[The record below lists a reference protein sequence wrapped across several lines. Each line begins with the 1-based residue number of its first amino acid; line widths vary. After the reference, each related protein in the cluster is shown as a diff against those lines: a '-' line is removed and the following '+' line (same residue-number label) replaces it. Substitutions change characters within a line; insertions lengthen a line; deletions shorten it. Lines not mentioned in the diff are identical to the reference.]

1 MTRASNISRIQRL
14 LPVVIDR
21 IAAGEVIDGPYSV
34 VKELMENALDAG
46 ARRIVVKTQGSGME
60 GILVVDDGRGIPFED
75 LPLALERH
83 ATSKI
88 ADLND
93 LDGILSFGFRGEA
106 LASIASVSHCEVSS
120 HFLSEEMG
128 GKIVSRGGEIFSHE
142 RAAVPVGT
150 SIHVRELFY
159 SVPARKKHVRS
170 PRLEDGRVYRE
181 VVKAALA
188 HPGVRFEYFR
198 DGKEM
203 LILPPH
209 DSVRERVIAAYGPR
223 ISTHLLTV
231 DSGPGEIRL
240 TGVISDPQYFRA
252 SRDGQYTFI
261 NGRPVDLR
269 YAAALARKAYGD
281 LLPHGAQPCL
291 FLFFAVDPERVDVNV
306 HPAKREVRLL
316 DESVIHGI
324 LMRTIHDVL
333 RPRSILNLAPGA
345 DGGRGGSPGWS
356 VDYQS
361 AGNGVLPSDADNPF
375 GARTDDGGIA
385 GPGIGFSEAD
395 ALLRSSVDAELAKAR
410 SGGVG
415 EEQFLIDPDRM
426 RILGVVMGTYILAEA
441 EDGLYIID
449 QHTAHERVN
458 YERMRGLLE
467 KAAENRQPLMVPVAV
482 DTDPAE
488 LDDILAH
495 TDSLL
500 EAGFVVEEYGPSSF
514 VIREVPS
521 YIEPGEERSA
531 VIHVV
536 RRLLAGETMVRIYD
550 EYAAMKA
557 CKASIKKN
565 DVLPTAV
572 LAGIVRELAACKE
585 PARCPHG
592 RPTVVKLKSGE
603 LDRLFGRIM

>member
-14 LPVVIDR
+14 SPVVIDR

-34 VKELMENALDAG
+34 VKEVVENALDAG
-46 ARRIVVKTQGSGME
+46 ARRIIVKTQGSGME
-60 GILVVDDGRGIPFED
+60 SIQVIDDGKGIPFED

-120 HFLSEEMG
+120 HSVSEELG
-128 GKIVSRGGEIFSHE
+128 GRIVSRGGEIFSHE
-142 RAAVPVGT
+142 RAALPAGT

-170 PRLEDGRVYRE
+170 ARLEDGRVYRE

-188 HPGVRFEYFR
+188 HPSVRFEYFR

-203 LILPPH
+203 LILTPH
-209 DSVRERVIAAYGPR
+209 ESVRDRVIAIYGSR
-223 ISTHLLTV
+223 ISRHLLEV

-240 TGVISDPQYFRA
+240 TGVISDPQYYRP
-252 SRDGQYTFI
+252 SRDGQYCFI

-269 YAAALARKAYGD
+269 YASALARKAYGD

-291 FLFFAVDPERVDVNV
+291 FLFFAVDPDRVDVNV

-324 LMRTIHDVL
+324 LMRTVHDVL
-333 RPRSILNLAPGA
+333 RPRSILNLAPNPDA
-345 DGGRGGSPGWS
+345 QSRGSVGWS

-361 AGNGVLPSDADNPF
+361 AGNGAMHSNPLAVAS
-375 GARTDDGGIA
+375 GEA
-385 GPGIGFSEAD
+385 GSGTMDREGPD
-395 ALLRSSVDAELAKAR
+395 ALLRYSVDSELAKAHEETTA
-410 SGGVG
+410 
-415 EEQFLIDPDRM
+415 EEQFLLDPGRM
-426 RILGVVMGTYILAEA
+426 RILGVVMGTYIIAEA
-441 EDGLYIID
+441 DDGLYIID

-458 YERMRGLLE
+458 YERMRGILE
-467 KAAENRQPLMVPVAV
+467 KAAEKRQPLMVPVAV

-495 TDSLL
+495 ADSLL
-500 EAGFVVEEYGPSSF
+500 QAGFVVEEYGPSSF

-521 YIEPGEERSA
+521 YIEPGEERAA

-536 RRLLAGETMVRIYD
+536 RRLLAGEDMVRIYD

-572 LAGIVRELAACKE
+572 LAGIVRELAACKD